1 MHPAFA
7 HRGISI
13 LAALTFTFT
22 FTFYSNRISVGY
34 PTRVTFFLIVVGPG
48 WLRLLV

>member
-22 FTFYSNRISVGY
+22 FTFYSNRISVG
-34 PTRVTFFLIVVGPG
+34 PPRVTFFLIVVGPG
-48 WLRLLV
+48 